1 MKHSD
6 VRYTCLY
13 VSKYSGATTPGVPKT
28 TGVASGRARDRTRE
42 RRVREIEN
50 YTETGVE
57 RSTDGLRWRTTF
69 RCPIRKPLR
78 RVHVGN
84 VRTRNPPLLDGPCPL
99 LSTAARARATAT
111 TKVTATIFTVL
122 VAASRLSKLGS
133 NTRVAGCRL
142 SDGRTRGAAAPCVG
156 GGGDGGV
163 GGGKPSYP
171 PCRDAPI
178 NIPTS
183 RAARLVVRAA
193 GPTIATVVAPV
204 YTPSGTITTYRTLL
218 GILYVTGVCL
228 GVA

>member
-1 MKHSD
+1 MKHND

-57 RSTDGLRWRTTF
+57 RSTDSLRWRTTF

-163 GGGKPSYP
+163 GGGKPFYP
-171 PCRDAPI
+171 PL
-178 NIPTS
+178 S
-183 RAARLVVRAA
+183 RR
-193 GPTIATVVAPV
+193 
-204 YTPSGTITTYRTLL
+204 TYQHPH
-218 GILYVTGVCL
+218 
-228 GVA
+228 